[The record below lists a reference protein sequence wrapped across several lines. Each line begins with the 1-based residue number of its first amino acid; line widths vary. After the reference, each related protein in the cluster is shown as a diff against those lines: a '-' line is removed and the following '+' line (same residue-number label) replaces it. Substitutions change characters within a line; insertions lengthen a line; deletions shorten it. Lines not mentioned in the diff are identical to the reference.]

1 MATSIGE
8 VLGILIIGQP
18 IKYGALGI
26 YPLKSDRAVP
36 LIHYLVL
43 EEAINQYR
51 PVVRHVHRA
60 GHVPIERAGVEHDR
74 HPAAAKD
81 V

>member
-8 VLGILIIGQP
+8 VLGILTVGQP

-26 YPLKSDRAVP
+26 YPLKADRAAP

-43 EEAINQYR
+43 DEAIKTGAFRITEVSESGTVPQLRAINETPS
-51 PVVRHVHRA
+51 PVFSA
-60 GHVPIERAGVEHDR
+60 
-74 HPAAAKD
+74 
-81 V
+81 